1 MTKMSL
7 KSVEAA
13 LAAVLLAF
21 AQPTLARPASAQDV
35 CPTPSAAPNVD
46 GRAMAHVR
54 YLADDGLEGREVG
67 SQGARCAADYIAGQF
82 RAMGLEPAG
91 VDGSF
96 FQGFPLRKGSELGDV
111 NALVVDGTKYEVE
124 NDWTPLGFSASGR
137 FERELVYGGHGL
149 SRPGSPDDRY
159 AHIDLTGKI
168 VVLEWGDPDDP
179 RGGSMRGSPHF
190 KARVMAGRR
199 AAGVL
204 VVAQAGMPLPSLAG
218 EIWEPLPIPVAVVS
232 AEVADEIRAAARA
245 SSRVTVSTDVRA
257 TTVEARNVL
266 ARLRGSD
273 PELRN
278 EYVIVGAHHDHLG
291 FGGEGSLV
299 PAARVVHNG
308 ADDNAS
314 GTAAVLEIAR
324 VLALGQR
331 PSRSVVFMTFTGE
344 ERGLLGSKYWVTAPT
359 LDLSSAV
366 AMLNLDMVG
375 RMSEDRLTLLGVG
388 TAQEWGG
395 IVDLASAGMSR
406 PLEIARVPT
415 GYGASDHQSFYLAGI
430 PVLHFFTNSHADYH
444 RPSDDWSRV
453 NADGLRRVT
462 ELAGQVTLRLAAGG
476 AQTVYL
482 TPLGRED

>member
-1 MTKMSL
+1 
-7 KSVEAA
+7 
-13 LAAVLLAF
+13 
-21 AQPTLARPASAQDV
+21 
-35 CPTPSAAPNVD
+35 
-46 GRAMAHVR
+46 
-54 YLADDGLEGREVG
+54 
-67 SQGARCAADYIAGQF
+67 
-82 RAMGLEPAG
+82 
-91 VDGSF
+91 
-96 FQGFPLRKGSELGDV
+96 
-111 NALVVDGTKYEVE
+111 
-124 NDWTPLGFSASGR
+124 
-137 FERELVYGGHGL
+137 
-149 SRPGSPDDRY
+149 
-159 AHIDLTGKI
+159 
-168 VVLEWGDPDDP
+168 
-179 RGGSMRGSPHF
+179 MR
-190 KARVMAGRR
+190 
-199 AAGVL
+199 
-204 VVAQAGMPLPSLAG
+204 
-218 EIWEPLPIPVAVVS
+218 
-232 AEVADEIRAAARA
+232 
-245 SSRVTVSTDVRA
+245 VSTDVRA

-291 FGGEGSLV
+291 FGGEGSLA
-299 PAARVVHNG
+299 PAARAVHNG

-324 VLALGQR
+324 VLALGTR

-430 PVLHFFTNSHADYH
+430 PVLHFFTNSHVDYH
-444 RPSDDWSRV
+444 RPSNDWSRV

-462 ELAGQVTLRLAAGG
+462 ELAGLVTLRLASGGGAGG
-476 AQTVYL
+476 VPDASRAGGLASRPSERTQRSRRCPTCRTA
-482 TPLGRED
+482 TPSRDPRAA